1 MKNDKPIFLILCTI
15 LIAISYIFIYE
26 RNSMS
31 KEIIFTEKAPKAIG
45 PYSQAVKANGF
56 LFVSGQIP
64 LNPATGDLMNASIE
78 DQAEQV
84 IKNLTSICEA
94 ANLTL
99 SDIVKLTIYITDMKD
114 FAVVNAAML
123 KHFKEPYPARATVEV
138 SALPLGVNVEMDAI
152 LLAHD

>member
-114 FAVVNAAML
+114 FAVVNEAMQ

>member
-64 LNPATGDLMNASIE
+64 LNPATGHLMNASIE

-114 FAVVNAAML
+114 FAVVNEAML

>member
-1 MKNDKPIFLILCTI
+1 MT
-15 LIAISYIFIYE
+15 
-26 RNSMS
+26 
-31 KEIIFTEKAPKAIG
+31 KEIIFTDKAPKAIG

-64 LNPATGDLMNASIE
+64 LNPETGDLMNASIE

-94 ANLTL
+94 ANLSL
-99 SDIVKLTIYITDMKD
+99 SDIVKLTIYITDMGD
-114 FAVVNAAML
+114 FSVVNEAML

-152 LLAHD
+152 LVTND